1 MWQKIPPFF
10 RNKYVLVI
18 TAFLVWL
25 TFFDRNNFISQV
37 HLGQILTEKRVQKN
51 FYLDEIK
58 RDSISMHEL
67 MSDTVSLEKF
77 GREKY
82 IMKKDDEDVFLIV
95 KEKKKK

>member
-10 RNKYVLVI
+10 RNKYVLVV

-37 HLGQILTEKRVQKN
+37 RLGQILTEKRVQKD

-82 IMKKDDEDVFLIV
+82 IMKKDDEDVYLIV
-95 KEKKKK
+95 KEKKEK

>member
-1 MWQKIPPFF
+1 MWHKIPPFF

-18 TAFLVWL
+18 AAFLVWL

-37 HLGQILTEKRVQKN
+37 RLAKTLTEKRVQKD
-51 FYLDEIK
+51 FYLNEIK

-95 KEKKKK
+95 REKKKK